1 MAEELALDQ
10 PKTIGD
16 FDNSFTVNRL
26 RVAAFS
32 FNRQKG
38 HEAQE
43 TVTLS
48 ILLEDPTSGFP
59 VSVDYKGIEAL
70 NYAKFINTADFSVK
84 SLHTT
89 ILEKLV
95 ADGKLPAGTIAG
107 DPE

>member
-1 MAEELALDQ
+1 MAEELTLNQ

-16 FDNSFTVNRL
+16 FDNSFTVSRL

-38 HEAQE
+38 HEAGG
-43 TVTLS
+43 TVVLA
-48 ILLEDPTSGFP
+48 ILLEDPVTGWTHP
-59 VSVDYKGIEAL
+59 VLYEGIEAL

-84 SLHTT
+84 SLHTS

-107 DPE
+107 NPE